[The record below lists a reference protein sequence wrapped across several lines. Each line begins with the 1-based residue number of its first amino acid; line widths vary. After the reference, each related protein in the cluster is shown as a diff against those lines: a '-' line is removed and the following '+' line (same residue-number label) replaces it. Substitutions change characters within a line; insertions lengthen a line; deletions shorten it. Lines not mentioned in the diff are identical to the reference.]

1 MKIIPQYRDFTQVL
15 KLVEKYSLPVLFED
29 KIRKVPSRKDG
40 KNVVVKNYFLSPF
53 LFSSLLLLI
62 LLLLLFYKPIKN
74 LITCRTDI
82 VFDASCVIDFTCVC
96 YCQR

>member
-40 KNVVVKNYFLSPF
+40 KNVVVKNYFLSLS
-53 LFSSLLLLI
+53 LFFFIIINIIITII
-62 LLLLLFYKPIKN
+62 L
-74 LITCRTDI
+74 
-82 VFDASCVIDFTCVC
+82 
-96 YCQR
+96 